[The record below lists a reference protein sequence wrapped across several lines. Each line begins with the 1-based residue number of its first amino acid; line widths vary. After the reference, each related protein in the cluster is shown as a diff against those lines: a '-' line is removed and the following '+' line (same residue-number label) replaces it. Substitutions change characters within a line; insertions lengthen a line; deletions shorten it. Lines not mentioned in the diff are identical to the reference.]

1 MAVSPKR
8 TIRRTPGSTKCEPD
22 RPSVQTCAPISSSRA
37 ARAMGVWADGD
48 APCTAQWRRRV
59 SRSAAWPPR
68 WGSSLGHVDPDG
80 VRHSATW
87 TPMGIVTRP
96 RGPRR
101 GSSLGHKAAVH
112 GRCVHEA
119 ATHLPLDKRLIR
131 LTAREQ
137 LRMRPTVL
145 DDALGENSNLTAIR
159 STTVRSHPRQSK
171 VIRGHQRPSER
182 RGEHTWSASLTVD
195 RRCATTSTVRPLE
208 AASIASCTSL
218 SDSASSAEVASSS
231 RRIRGS
237 ERSARAMATRCF
249 CPPLSLTPRSPTS
262 VAYLMRGTIRG
273 NQNALIML
281 SACSQHAKRCNQ
293 KQSDALRLRE
303 QHRTRR
309 NQTQSDCA
317 SSIVPV
323 GEPFDE

>member
-1 MAVSPKR
+1 MGRWRCSLHGPMETTCV
-8 TIRRTPGSTKCEPD
+8 TLGSVAAPMGFVT
-22 RPSVQTCAPISSSRA
+22 RPR
-37 ARAMGVWADGD
+37 G
-48 APCTAQWRRRV
+48 
-59 SRSAAWPPR
+59 PR
-68 WGSSLGHVDPDG
+68 WGSSLGHVDPEG

-87 TPMGIVTRP
+87 TPMGFVTRP

>member
-1 MAVSPKR
+1 MNQIDQV
-8 TIRRTPGSTKCEPD
+8 C
-22 RPSVQTCAPISSSRA
+22 
-37 ARAMGVWADGD
+37 
-48 APCTAQWRRRV
+48 RRV
-59 SRSAAWPPR
+59 RRSAAHEQLVLWAYGPMAMLPAR
-68 WGSSLGHVDPDG
+68 PNGDDVCHARQRGRPDG

-171 VIRGHQRPSER
+171 VIRGHQRPSEAIRAPR
-182 RGEHTWSASLTVD
+182 RAHLVGIPH
-195 RRCATTSTVRPLE
+195 
-208 AASIASCTSL
+208 
-218 SDSASSAEVASSS
+218 S
-231 RRIRGS
+231 RQTMRDHEYS
-237 ERSARAMATRCF
+237 PATRGGVNRILHE
-249 CPPLSLTPRSPTS
+249 PL
-262 VAYLMRGTIRG
+262 
-273 NQNALIML
+273 
-281 SACSQHAKRCNQ
+281 
-293 KQSDALRLRE
+293 
-303 QHRTRR
+303 
-309 NQTQSDCA
+309 
-317 SSIVPV
+317 
-323 GEPFDE
+323 